1 MKDVLKLILAIAI
14 IVVAWK
20 LLKFALSLAI
30 GIAVVGLIVY
40 GGVKLLGGPKR
51 LK

>member
-1 MKDVLKLILAIAI
+1 MKDVLKI
-14 IVVAWK
+14 IVGIVVIVIAWK
-20 LLKFALSLAI
+20 LLKFAFSLAI

>member
-1 MKDVLKLILAIAI
+1 MKDVLKI
-14 IVVAWK
+14 IVAIVVIVIAWK

-40 GGVKLLGGPKR
+40 GGVKLLGGQKR